1 MRHTDS
7 HLCNWAVHGKSCWP
21 LSPEQA
27 DNRLFLLQ
35 VGATVAKCLIDLV
48 EHAALVDAWGND
60 RG

>member
-1 MRHTDS
+1 MVALAHSTMAAS
-7 HLCNWAVHGKSCWP
+7 KG
-21 LSPEQA
+21 
-27 DNRLFLLQ
+27 LFLLQ